1 MPQSQPGEPVPSRL
15 RAMLDAAGVDYR
27 HLTHEPTPTSEDS
40 ARVRGEPLEIGGKAL
55 VLKADGRFLLV
66 VMSAARRLD
75 SKRLKRHLKAKS
87 MRFATSEELLQ
98 LTGLVPGSVPP
109 FGRPLL
115 ELELLANVSVLAHP
129 RIAFNAG
136 ALTESIIM
144 RTSDWERV
152 AKPLEP
158 IDVCQDPPGAPQPG

>member
-1 MPQSQPGEPVPSRL
+1 MPQSEPGDTVLSRIHAIL
-15 RAMLDAAGVDYR
+15 GGAGVDYR

-66 VMSAARRLD
+66 VMSAACCLD
-75 SKRLKRHLKAKS
+75 SKRLKKHLKAKS
-87 MRFATSEELLQ
+87 MRFATSEELLE

-115 ELELLANVSVLAHP
+115 ELELLADVSVMAHP

-144 RTSDWERV
+144 RTSDWETV
-152 AKPLEP
+152 AKPQEL
-158 IDVCQDPPGAPQPG
+158 IDVCLDPPGAPRPG